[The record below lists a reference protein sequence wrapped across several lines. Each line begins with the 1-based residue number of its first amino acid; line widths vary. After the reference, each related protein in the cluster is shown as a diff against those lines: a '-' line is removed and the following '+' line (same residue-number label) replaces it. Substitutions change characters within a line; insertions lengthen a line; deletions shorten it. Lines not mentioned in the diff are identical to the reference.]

1 MDETGQPGGV
11 TPGGSN
17 GAGSHGERADRGG
30 KADSAGQARLNGWAA
45 ADAVWSN
52 AGAALEPAPEPVQ
65 PPSWRT
71 SAADGGVGHGW
82 AEAPRYADLL
92 APLSPAPQPPQPQ
105 ARPGV
110 NGADSAPIAL
120 RVPASAP
127 PYPYE
132 GDLEDAARVSGLSE
146 VTPIPPIVVDRSASP
161 AQAVPAPQA
170 DVPRHGSE
178 GARRGPEAVRHGAD
192 EARHGAEEALPARR
206 PPAEEPARRQ
216 AAPSGP
222 TPQGPSVSQVAPP
235 RPSFGPSA
243 ARAQA
248 ATPPAPPQWQETR
261 DAGMAADVPP
271 GFRPQP
277 PYERPGYDTS
287 LYERPVSPS
296 APPARP
302 GPATPL
308 PARTPAP
315 PRMASWAQEWP
326 HPEPAPADPRGP
338 RRPTDLAGDPL
349 TTGAPQAA
357 EAVTATPP
365 VVPSP
370 PAPAPVTPAPSA
382 RTPEPDVLPQRVPA
396 EPDVPTAP
404 EPPAEPPAD
413 GPDLTRIWSHL
424 RRDDVQPRE
433 RPEGF
438 DVQAILAAVRGV
450 EGVRDASLRTTQ
462 AGAHSLR
469 LDLADGA
476 DPAEVSRI
484 VARLLQ
490 DRMGLAAAPKDAST
504 PSEPAGQAAAP
515 ARARTEPTASGSY
528 PAPTGSYLPAQP
540 GGSVADQR
548 RPAPETP
555 RRRARRAREEG
566 PLGQSAPVEAAPPRP
581 LPAGKPGPRIV
592 IDEVQVSTFGLDAT
606 VEVKLAADDRRATGR
621 ANGPAVDAYV
631 LRLCAEA
638 GASAVDD
645 LLSTAEQVGDRG
657 KCFVEHAAV
666 VPFGSCEVAVV
677 VVLLVCGGWVEQ
689 LAGSALVAG
698 DPRQAVVRATL
709 NAVNRRLEAL
719 LA

>member
-1 MDETGQPGGV
+1 M
-11 TPGGSN
+11 
-17 GAGSHGERADRGG
+17 
-30 KADSAGQARLNGWAA
+30 SA
-45 ADAVWSN
+45 SM
-52 AGAALEPAPEPVQ
+52 
-65 PPSWRT
+65 
-71 SAADGGVGHGW
+71 
-82 AEAPRYADLL
+82 
-92 APLSPAPQPPQPQ
+92 
-105 ARPGV
+105 
-110 NGADSAPIAL
+110 
-120 RVPASAP
+120 
-127 PYPYE
+127 
-132 GDLEDAARVSGLSE
+132 
-146 VTPIPPIVVDRSASP
+146 PPI
-161 AQAVPAPQA
+161 
-170 DVPRHGSE
+170 
-178 GARRGPEAVRHGAD
+178 
-192 EARHGAEEALPARR
+192 
-206 PPAEEPARRQ
+206 
-216 AAPSGP
+216 
-222 TPQGPSVSQVAPP
+222 APP
-235 RPSFGPSA
+235 RQSVGPTA
-243 ARAQA
+243 PGPRGV
-248 ATPPAPPQWQETR
+248 ATTSQQWREAR
-261 DAGMAADVPP
+261 DAGRPADVPP

-287 LYERPVSPS
+287 LYERPVSPP

-302 GPATPL
+302 APQ
-308 PARTPAP
+308 ARSASPAP
-315 PRMASWAQEWP
+315 TQPAATWAQEWP
-326 HPEPAPADPRGP
+326 QAERPAAEPRHTG
-338 RRPTDLAGDPL
+338 RPVDLAGDPL
-349 TTGAPQAA
+349 TG
-357 EAVTATPP
+357 
-365 VVPSP
+365 
-370 PAPAPVTPAPSA
+370 PAPAVAPAPPPPARSQPPTSQAAPPPPQA
-382 RTPEPDVLPQRVPA
+382 RTPEPDALPQRVPA

-404 EPPAEPPAD
+404 EPPVEPPAD

-424 RRDDVQPRE
+424 QRDDVQPRE

-450 EGVRDASLRTTQ
+450 EGVRDASLRTTK

-490 DRMGLAAAPKDAST
+490 DRMGLAAAPKE
-504 PSEPAGQAAAP
+504 PSGPGEPAGAPVAP
-515 ARARTEPTASGSY
+515 ARTRTEPTASGSY
-528 PAPTGSYLPAQP
+528 PAPAGSYLPAQP
-540 GGSVADQR
+540 GGSVAEQR

-606 VEVKLAADDRRATGR
+606 VEVKLAADERRATGR
-621 ANGPAVDAYV
+621 ANGPAVDSYV
-631 LRLCAEA
+631 LRLCAAA

>member
-1 MDETGQPGGV
+1 MDETGQGGGV
-11 TPGGSN
+11 TPGGNGN
-17 GAGSHGERADRGG
+17 GAVPHGERADRGG
-30 KADSAGQARLNGWAA
+30 KADGAGQARLNGWAA
-45 ADAVWSN
+45 VDAVWSN

-65 PPSWRT
+65 PTWRNGP
-71 SAADGGVGHGW
+71 ADGGSGHGW
-82 AEAPRYADLL
+82 ADAPRYADLL
-92 APLSPAPQPPQPQ
+92 APLSPAPQQQPPQQ
-105 ARPGV
+105 AQPHPSV
-110 NGADSAPIAL
+110 NGADSTPVAL
-120 RVPASAP
+120 RVPSSAP

-132 GDLEDAARVSGLSE
+132 GDLEDAARVAGMSE
-146 VTPIPPIVVDRSASP
+146 VTPVPPIAVDR
-161 AQAVPAPQA
+161 PAPPVQA
-170 DVPRHGSE
+170 AHPPQPEGPRHGAE
-178 GARRGPEAVRHGAD
+178 VARHGAD
-192 EARHGAEEALPARR
+192 ALPTRR
-206 PPAEEPARRQ
+206 PAPPPES
-216 AAPSGP
+216 AAPGQP
-222 TPQGPSVSQVAPP
+222 PQAPSVPPVVPP
-235 RPSFGPSA
+235 RPSFGPTAS
-243 ARAQA
+243 RSQA
-248 ATPPAPPQWQETR
+248 GAPMTPQQWREAR
-261 DAGMAADVPP
+261 DAGKSAAAADVPP

-277 PYERPGYDTS
+277 SYERPGYDTS
-287 LYERPVSPS
+287 LYERPVSPPAPSRPAPPVRS
-296 APPARP
+296 ASPAPARP
-302 GPATPL
+302 AAT
-308 PARTPAP
+308 
-315 PRMASWAQEWP
+315 WAQEWP
-326 HPEPAPADPRGP
+326 QPERAPEPPPAEPRTAG
-338 RRPTDLAGDPL
+338 RPTDLASDPR
-349 TTGAPQAA
+349 TGPSPQAA
-357 EAVTATPP
+357 
-365 VVPSP
+365 P
-370 PAPAPVTPAPSA
+370 PAPPGPATTTSQVAPPPPP
-382 RTPEPDVLPQRVPA
+382 RTPEPDALPQRVPA

-404 EPPAEPPAD
+404 EPPAESPAD

-450 EGVRDASLRTTQ
+450 EGVQDASLRTTE

-490 DRMGLAAAPKDAST
+490 DRMGLAAAPKEPST
-504 PSEPAGQAAAP
+504 AAQP
-515 ARARTEPTASGSY
+515 ARARTEPTATGSF
-528 PAPTGSYLPAQP
+528 PAPAGSYLPAQQ
-540 GGSVADQR
+540 GGPVAEQR

-555 RRRARRAREEG
+555 RRRARRAREES
-566 PLGQSAPVEAAPPRP
+566 PLGQSAPVEPAPPRP
-581 LPAGKPGPRIV
+581 LPPGKPGPRIV

-606 VEVKLAADDRRATGR
+606 VEVKLAAEERRAIGR

-638 GASAVDD
+638 GAAAVDD

>member
-11 TPGGSN
+11 TPGGSSN
-17 GAGSHGERADRGG
+17 GAGPHGERADRGG
-30 KADSAGQARLNGWAA
+30 KADGAGQARLNGWAA

-65 PPSWRT
+65 PTWRT
-71 SAADGGVGHGW
+71 GPTDGAVGHGW
-82 AEAPRYADLL
+82 ADAPRYADLL
-92 APLSPAPQPPQPQ
+92 APLSPAPPQQQPSRQQPQPPI
-105 ARPGV
+105 
-110 NGADSAPIAL
+110 NGADSAPVAL

-146 VTPIPPIVVDRSASP
+146 VTPIPPIAVDRSVPPVQAALSP
-161 AQAVPAPQA
+161 QPEA
-170 DVPRHGSE
+170 PRHGVE
-178 GARRGPEAVRHGAD
+178 V
-192 EARHGAEEALPARR
+192 ARHGAEEPLPSRRAATAPVETAR
-206 PPAEEPARRQ
+206 PPQ
-216 AAPSGP
+216 SQGP
-222 TPQGPSVSQVAPP
+222 TAGP
-235 RPSFGPSA
+235 
-243 ARAQA
+243 RAQA
-248 ATPPAPPQWQETR
+248 ASMTPQQWREAR
-261 DAGMAADVPP
+261 EAGKAADVPP

-277 PYERPGYDTS
+277 QYDRPGYDTS
-287 LYERPVSPS
+287 LYERPVSP
-296 APPARP
+296 
-302 GPATPL
+302 
-308 PARTPAP
+308 PAP
-315 PRMASWAQEWP
+315 THAAPQARSVSPAPTHATATWAQEWP
-326 HPEPAPADPRGP
+326 QPERAPEPRPAPPRP
-338 RRPTDLAGDPL
+338 PARPTDLASDPL
-349 TTGAPQAA
+349 TGPAPAVAPAPQAPPP
-357 EAVTATPP
+357 TPSQATTSQVAPP
-365 VVPSP
+365 P
-370 PAPAPVTPAPSA
+370 PARA
-382 RTPEPDVLPQRVPA
+382 PEPEALPQRVPA

-424 RRDDVQPRE
+424 QRDDVQPRE

-490 DRMGLAAAPKDAST
+490 DRMGLAAAPKEPPS
-504 PSEPAGQAAAP
+504 PSEPAAARP
-515 ARARTEPTASGSY
+515 RTEPTASGSY
-528 PAPTGSYLPAQP
+528 PAPAGSYLPAQP
-540 GGSVADQR
+540 GGPVAEQR

-581 LPAGKPGPRIV
+581 LPLPAGKPGPRIV

-606 VEVKLAADDRRATGR
+606 VEVRLAADERRATGR

-666 VPFGSCEVAVV
+666 VPFGTCEVAVA

>member
-11 TPGGSN
+11 TPGGSSN
-17 GAGSHGERADRGG
+17 GAGPHGERADRGG
-30 KADSAGQARLNGWAA
+30 KADGAGQARLNGWAA

-65 PPSWRT
+65 PTWRT
-71 SAADGGVGHGW
+71 APADGGVGHGW
-82 AEAPRYADLL
+82 ADAPRYADLL
-92 APLSPAPQPPQPQ
+92 APLSPAPPQQPRQQAQPPI
-105 ARPGV
+105 
-110 NGADSAPIAL
+110 NGADSAPVAL

-146 VTPIPPIVVDRSASP
+146 VTPIPPIAVDRSAPPVQAALSP
-161 AQAVPAPQA
+161 QPEA
-170 DVPRHGSE
+170 PRHGTE
-178 GARRGPEAVRHGAD
+178 V
-192 EARHGAEEALPARR
+192 ARHGAEEPLPSRR
-206 PPAEEPARRQ
+206 GASAPAETARPAQGPAVPRSQ
-216 AAPSGP
+216 AGSM
-222 TPQGPSVSQVAPP
+222 TPQQW
-235 RPSFGPSA
+235 RE
-243 ARAQA
+243 AR
-248 ATPPAPPQWQETR
+248 E
-261 DAGMAADVPP
+261 AGKTADVPP

-277 PYERPGYDTS
+277 QYERPGYDTT
-287 LYERPVSPS
+287 LYERPVSPP
-296 APPARP
+296 AP
-302 GPATPL
+302 
-308 PARTPAP
+308 TPAVP
-315 PRMASWAQEWP
+315 QARSVSPAPTHATATWAQEWP
-326 HPEPAPADPRGP
+326 QPERAPEPRPAPPRP
-338 RRPTDLAGDPL
+338 PARPTDLASDPL
-349 TTGAPQAA
+349 TGPAP
-357 EAVTATPP
+357 AVAPP
-365 VVPSP
+365 P
-370 PAPAPVTPAPSA
+370 PAPQPPPSQATTSQVAPPPPARA
-382 RTPEPDVLPQRVPA
+382 PEPEALPQRVPS

-424 RRDDVQPRE
+424 QRDDVQPRE

-462 AGAHSLR
+462 GGAHSLR

-490 DRMGLAAAPKDAST
+490 DRMGLAAAPK
-504 PSEPAGQAAAP
+504 EPPGPGEPVAARP
-515 ARARTEPTASGSY
+515 RSEPTASGSY
-528 PAPTGSYLPAQP
+528 PAPAGSYLPAQP
-540 GGSVADQR
+540 GGPVAEQR

-606 VEVKLAADDRRATGR
+606 VEVRLAADERRATGR

>member
-1 MDETGQPGGV
+1 VQPTWRTGP
-11 TPGGSN
+11 
-17 GAGSHGERADRGG
+17 
-30 KADSAGQARLNGWAA
+30 ADS
-45 ADAVWSN
+45 
-52 AGAALEPAPEPVQ
+52 
-65 PPSWRT
+65 
-71 SAADGGVGHGW
+71 GGGHGW
-82 AEAPRYADLL
+82 ADAPRYADLL
-92 APLSPAPQPPQPQ
+92 APLSPAPQQQPPRQQPQP
-105 ARPGV
+105 PV
-110 NGADSAPIAL
+110 NGADSAPLAL

-146 VTPIPPIVVDRSASP
+146 VTPIPPIAVDRSVPPVQAALSP
-161 AQAVPAPQA
+161 QPEA
-170 DVPRHGSE
+170 PRHGVE
-178 GARRGPEAVRHGAD
+178 V
-192 EARHGAEEALPARR
+192 ARHGAEEPLPTRRSTPAPESAR
-206 PPAEEPARRQ
+206 PGQ
-216 AAPSGP
+216 
-222 TPQGPSVSQVAPP
+222 TPQSPGVSPVAPP
-235 RPSFGPSA
+235 RPSSGPTASRSPSA
-243 ARAQA
+243 PM
-248 ATPPAPPQWQETR
+248 TPQQWREGR
-261 DAGMAADVPP
+261 DAGRPADVPP
-271 GFRPQP
+271 GFRPQQ
-277 PYERPGYDTS
+277 PYERPSYDTT
-287 LYERPVSPS
+287 LYERPVSP
-296 APPARP
+296 
-302 GPATPL
+302 
-308 PARTPAP
+308 PAP
-315 PRMASWAQEWP
+315 THQVPQARSVSPAAPAHATATWAQEWP
-326 HPEPAPADPRGP
+326 QPERVPEPMPTQPRAPG
-338 RRPTDLAGDPL
+338 RPTDLASDPL
-349 TTGAPQAA
+349 TGPAPAVAPAPQA
-357 EAVTATPP
+357 
-365 VVPSP
+365 P
-370 PAPAPVTPAPSA
+370 PAPTQATTSQVAPPPARA
-382 RTPEPDVLPQRVPA
+382 PEPEALPQRVPA

-424 RRDDVQPRE
+424 QRDDVQPRE

-490 DRMGLAAAPKDAST
+490 DRMGLAAAPKESSG
-504 PSEPAGQAAAP
+504 PGEPAGAPVAPPRARTEPTAPPRARTTEPAAP
-515 ARARTEPTASGSY
+515 ARTRTEPTASGSY
-528 PAPTGSYLPAQP
+528 PAPAGSYLPAQP
-540 GGSVADQR
+540 GGSVAEQR

-566 PLGQSAPVEAAPPRP
+566 PLGQSAPVEAAAPRP

-606 VEVKLAADDRRATGR
+606 VEVRLAADERRATGR

>member
-1 MDETGQPGGV
+1 VDETGQPGGV
-11 TPGGSN
+11 TPGGSSN
-17 GAGSHGERADRGG
+17 GAGPHGERADRGG
-30 KADSAGQARLNGWAA
+30 KADGAGQARLNGWAP

-65 PPSWRT
+65 SAWRT
-71 SAADGGVGHGW
+71 GPADGGVGHGW
-82 AEAPRYADLL
+82 TDAPRYADLL
-92 APLSPAPQPPQPQ
+92 APLSPAPPQQQPPRQQAQP
-105 ARPGV
+105 PV
-110 NGADSAPIAL
+110 NGSDSTPSPT

-132 GDLEDAARVSGLSE
+132 GDLEDAARVSGLGE
-146 VTPIPPIVVDRSASP
+146 VTPVPPIAVDRSMPPVQAALSP
-161 AQAVPAPQA
+161 PAEA
-170 DVPRHGSE
+170 PRHGAE
-178 GARRGPEAVRHGAD
+178 G
-192 EARHGAEEALPARR
+192 ARHGAPEALPFRR
-206 PPAEEPARRQ
+206 P
-216 AAPSGP
+216 AALPDSAGP
-222 TPQGPSVSQVAPP
+222 TQPPQSPGVSPIAPP
-235 RPSFGPSA
+235 RPSFGPA
-243 ARAQA
+243 APRSQA
-248 ATPPAPPQWQETR
+248 AAAAQMTPQQWREAR
-261 DAGMAADVPP
+261 DAGKAADVPP

-277 PYERPGYDTS
+277 PYDRPGYDTT
-287 LYERPVSPS
+287 LYERPVSP
-296 APPARP
+296 
-302 GPATPL
+302 
-308 PARTPAP
+308 PAP
-315 PRMASWAQEWP
+315 SHPVPQARSVSPAPTHSAATWAQEWP
-326 HPEPAPADPRGP
+326 QPERAPEPRPVEPRAPG
-338 RRPTDLAGDPL
+338 RPTDLASDPL
-349 TTGAPQAA
+349 TGPAP
-357 EAVTATPP
+357 AVAPAPP
-365 VVPSP
+365 PPP
-370 PAPAPVTPAPSA
+370 PAPSQPSTSQVAPPPPA
-382 RTPEPDVLPQRVPA
+382 RTPEPEALPQRVPA
-396 EPDVPTAP
+396 EPDVPVVP

-424 RRDDVQPRE
+424 RREDVQPRE

-438 DVQAILAAVRGV
+438 DVQAILGAVRGV
-450 EGVRDASLRTTQ
+450 EGVRDASLRTTPG
-462 AGAHSLR
+462 GAHSLR

-490 DRMGLAAAPKDAST
+490 DRMGLAAAPKE
-504 PSEPAGQAAAP
+504 PSGPGEPAVAQAAP
-515 ARARTEPTASGSY
+515 VRARTEPTASGSY
-528 PAPTGSYLPAQP
+528 PAPAGSYLPAQP
-540 GGSVADQR
+540 GGSVAEQR

-606 VEVKLAADDRRATGR
+606 VEVRLAADERRATGR

-638 GASAVDD
+638 AASAVDD

-666 VPFGSCEVAVV
+666 VPFGTCEVAVA